1 MRTTIVGFDSQ
12 VLLQFIIV
20 LYLIIMKVLVL
31 VILSLL
37 ISCDPPVTS
46 IPENNSILNYK
57 GATIVTKD
65 VDFNGH
71 YIFRIRIYDR
81 RTKQYVIKRIKV
93 YDGYG
98 YRVGEIIK

>member
-1 MRTTIVGFDSQ
+1 
-12 VLLQFIIV
+12 
-20 LYLIIMKVLVL
+20 MKVLVL

-37 ISCDPPVTS
+37 ISCGPPVTPV
-46 IPENNSILNYK
+46 PENDSILNYK

-65 VDFNGH
+65 FGLRGR

-81 RTKQYVIKRIKV
+81 HTKQYIIKRTVV
-93 YDGYG
+93 YDGYN

>member
-1 MRTTIVGFDSQ
+1 MK
-12 VLLQFIIV
+12 II
-20 LYLIIMKVLVL
+20 VL

-37 ISCDPPVTS
+37 VSCGPP
-46 IPENNSILNYK
+46 IQYKDSILNYN

-65 VDFNGH
+65 VGLDGR

-81 RTKQYVIKRIKV
+81 RTKQYVIKRIEV

-98 YRVGEIIK
+98 YRVGETIK

>member
-1 MRTTIVGFDSQ
+1 
-12 VLLQFIIV
+12 
-20 LYLIIMKVLVL
+20 MKVLVL

-37 ISCDPPVTS
+37 ISCDPPITS
-46 IPENNSILNYK
+46 IPENDSILNYK
-57 GATIVTKD
+57 GATIVTD
-65 VDFNGH
+65 DISFDGH
-71 YIFRIRIYDR
+71 HIFRIRIYDK

>member
-1 MRTTIVGFDSQ
+1 MK
-12 VLLQFIIV
+12 II
-20 LYLIIMKVLVL
+20 VL

-37 ISCDPPVTS
+37 VSCGPSVTP
-46 IPENNSILNYK
+46 IQKKDSILNYK

-65 VDFNGH
+65 VGLDGR

-81 RTKQYVIKRIKV
+81 HTKQYVIKRIEV

-98 YRVGEIIK
+98 YRVGETIK

>member
-1 MRTTIVGFDSQ
+1 MK
-12 VLLQFIIV
+12 II
-20 LYLIIMKVLVL
+20 VL

-37 ISCDPPVTS
+37 VSCGPSVTP
-46 IPENNSILNYK
+46 IQKKDSILNYM

-65 VDFNGH
+65 VGLDGR

-81 RTKQYVIKRIKV
+81 RTKQYVIKRIEV

-98 YRVGEIIK
+98 YRVGETIK